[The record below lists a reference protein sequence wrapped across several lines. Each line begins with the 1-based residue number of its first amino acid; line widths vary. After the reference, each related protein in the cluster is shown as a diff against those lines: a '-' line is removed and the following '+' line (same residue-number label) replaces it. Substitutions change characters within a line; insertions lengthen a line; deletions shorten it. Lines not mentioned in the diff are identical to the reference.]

1 MTASSGKHLT
11 SQASNGKSPST
22 SSSEATN
29 MLRTAIYTIVDVIV
43 FLLVSL
49 GYCIQ
54 DWYFIIFGM
63 PKKSLKGELALVTG
77 GGGGLGRLLALR
89 LVRAG
94 ASVVLWDI
102 NPEGLDETTKLVQS
116 IGGYCKS
123 YVVDISKREEVYK
136 AADQMRNEIGDVTIL
151 INNAGVVSGRVL
163 LDTPDHLIERSFNVN
178 VMAHFWTAKA
188 FLPQMLESNH
198 GHIVTIASLAGQVG
212 ISKLV
217 DYCSSKFAAV
227 GFDEAIRL
235 ELEFLGAK
243 GVHTTCICPYF
254 IQATGMFDDVYARW
268 VPTLKSEDV
277 ADRIIAAIRRNEK
290 LAIVPSYLRFMLA
303 LKWIFPWGCTA
314 GFLKRLVPDAS
325 PQHSLHA
332 TEAIPIVNNNA
343 SGKSKINGVNSQL
356 SNNNDIKAVQTSPH
370 LVHRVSV
377 GERVH

>member
-1 MTASSGKHLT
+1 
-11 SQASNGKSPST
+11 
-22 SSSEATN
+22 
-29 MLRTAIYTIVDVIV
+29 MLRTAIFTIVDVIV

-63 PKKSLKGELALVTG
+63 PKKSIKGELALVTG

-89 LVRAG
+89 LVRNG

-102 NPEGLDETTKLVQS
+102 NQEGLDETTKLVQS
-116 IGGYCKS
+116 IGGHCKS

-136 AADQMRNEIGDVTIL
+136 AADQVRNEIGDVTIL

-163 LDTPDHLIERSFNVN
+163 LDTPDDLIERSFNVN
-178 VMAHFWTAKA
+178 VIAHFWTAKA
-188 FLPQMLESNH
+188 FLPAMLRNNH

-227 GFDEAIRL
+227 GFDEAMRL
-235 ELEFLGAK
+235 ELESLRVK

-254 IQATGMFDDVYARW
+254 IQATGMFEDVYSRW

-277 ADRIIAAIRRNEK
+277 ADRIISAIRRNEK

-325 PQHSLHA
+325 PQHSFHSPES
-332 TEAIPIVNNNA
+332 TSSVNNN
-343 SGKSKINGVNSQL
+343 SSDKGNIISNDSKT
-356 SNNNDIKAVQTSPH
+356 VQTSPF
-370 LVHRVSV
+370 LVQRVSL

>member
-1 MTASSGKHLT
+1 
-11 SQASNGKSPST
+11 
-22 SSSEATN
+22 
-29 MLRTAIYTIVDVIV
+29 
-43 FLLVSL
+43 
-49 GYCIQ
+49 
-54 DWYFIIFGM
+54 M